1 MTGKEEMTVRNKK
14 IALFLVLSVFIV
26 TMCAL
31 PAKALDSGF
40 VYTNPDTGYS
50 VYFDDEQDLLSD
62 SEEAALLE
70 DMIPLTTYGN
80 VGFISCENL
89 SESTPEYSARRY
101 NSLFG
106 TDSGAVL
113 VIDMGNR
120 ILFIKN
126 NGAISKIVTNAYSN
140 TITDNIYRYASNG
153 DFYTTASTCY
163 KQIYTLMEGGK
174 IAQPMRIISAAL
186 LALILG
192 LLINY
197 LLLRTVTKPRQAA
210 MGEII
215 DAADVDFRLRNP
227 GAQFINKTK
236 VYSPVRTSGGGGG
249 GSRGGG
255 GFSGGGGSGGGH
267 RF

>member
-1 MTGKEEMTVRNKK
+1 MTVRTKK
-14 IALFLVLSVFIV
+14 FALLLVLSIFIV
-26 TMCAL
+26 TFAAL
-31 PAKALDSGF
+31 PVKALDSGF

-62 SEEAALLE
+62 SEEDSLLE
-70 DMIPLTTYGN
+70 DMIPLTAYGN

-89 SESTPEYSARRY
+89 SESTQQYSARRY
-101 NSLFG
+101 SNLFG

-120 ILFIKN
+120 VLFIKN

-153 DFYTTASTCY
+153 DFYTTASTAY

-174 IAQPMRIISAAL
+174 IAQPMRIICAAL

-197 LLLRTVTKPRQAA
+197 LLLRAVTKPRQAA

-227 GAQFINKTK
+227 GAQFISKSK
-236 VYSPVRTSGGGGG
+236 VYSPVRSSGGGG
-249 GSRGGG
+249 GSRGGGG